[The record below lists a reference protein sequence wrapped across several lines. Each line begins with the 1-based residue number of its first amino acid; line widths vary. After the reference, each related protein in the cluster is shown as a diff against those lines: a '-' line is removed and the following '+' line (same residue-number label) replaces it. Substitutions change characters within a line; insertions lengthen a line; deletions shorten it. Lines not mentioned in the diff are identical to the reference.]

1 MNERSLQRTLLL
13 WGSLTGAVV
22 AGLMVRVDASLAWYF
37 NGHRDTSWVGV
48 FAAIT
53 DFANGF
59 IWFSVAA
66 LGVAAAALRHRVLAR
81 IPNLP
86 RMRQESR
93 AWFFMAIS
101 MATSGLLINAMKFA
115 IGRERPRFMFEDGN
129 ADFNPFAQAIADSSF
144 PSGHTQSIWTAMLAL
159 SFLFP
164 PLRIPFILI
173 ATTIG
178 SSRVIVGAHYLSDV
192 VASIFIAFATVLLW
206 RSWFQ
211 KHGTSV
217 TLWVRKNSEGS

>member
-1 MNERSLQRTLLL
+1 MNERSLQRTLLI
-13 WGSLTGAVV
+13 WGALTAAVV
-22 AGLMVRVDASLAWYF
+22 VGLMVRIDVPMAQYF
-37 NGHRDTSWVGV
+37 NAHKDTPWVAV

-53 DFANGF
+53 DFANGL

-66 LGVAAAALRHRVLAR
+66 LGVAAAALRHRVR
-81 IPNLP
+81 PTIPNLP
-86 RMRQESR
+86 RMRQEIR
-93 AWFFMAIS
+93 AWFFMAVS

-129 ADFNPFAQAIADSSF
+129 ADFNPFFQPIADSSF

-159 SFLFP
+159 CFLFP
-164 PLRIPFILI
+164 PLRIPFIII
-173 ATTIG
+173 ATAIG
-178 SSRVIVGAHYLSDV
+178 ASRVIVGAHYLSDV

-211 KHGTSV
+211 RHGTLV
-217 TLWVRKNSEGS
+217 TLWVRKN